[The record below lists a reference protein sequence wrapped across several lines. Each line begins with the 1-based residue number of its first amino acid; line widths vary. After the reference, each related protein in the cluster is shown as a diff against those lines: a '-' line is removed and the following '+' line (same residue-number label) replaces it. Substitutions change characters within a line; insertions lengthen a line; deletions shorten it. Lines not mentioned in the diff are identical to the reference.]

1 MRILITGASGQI
13 GGYVADLLLARGH
26 EVLGSIA
33 PDRAAVPEGVQ
44 ACGNLDGAGDVDA
57 LLGSAGSLGAVIH
70 LAGQSSVAASWSAP
84 RGTFEANAGLT
95 VALVDALRD
104 RDVRLIHASSAEIF
118 GAAPTRVQD
127 ESTPISPVSP
137 YGIAKAAAHFSVRVG
152 REGFG
157 APMSNLIFYLG
168 ESERRPPAFV
178 FRKITRGLAAVSLG
192 RAEHITLGTTS
203 IVRDF
208 CHAKDLAEAACLLA
222 LDAPPGDYVCASG
235 EGHSIAQVAAAACA
249 VLGLDPAQVIRSDH
263 SLFRP
268 SDAPSLV
275 GNSKK
280 LRALGWSPTVS
291 FQELVARLVAF
302 DLEALRAESPN
313 P

>member
-33 PDRAAVPEGVQ
+33 PDRAPLSEGVK

-57 LLGSAGSLGAVIH
+57 LLGAAGSLDAVIH

-84 RGTFEANAGLT
+84 LATFEANAGLT
-95 VALVDALRD
+95 VALVAALKGEK
-104 RDVRLIHASSAEIF
+104 VRLVHASSAEIF
-118 GAAPTRVQD
+118 GAAATPVQD

-137 YGIAKAAAHFSVRVG
+137 YGVAKAAAHLSVRVG
-152 REGFG
+152 REGYG
-157 APMSNLIFYLG
+157 APMSNLVFYLG
-168 ESERRPPAFV
+168 ESERRPPTFV

-192 RAEHITLGTTS
+192 RAEHITLGNTA

-208 CHAKDLAEAACLLA
+208 CHAKDLAEAACLFA
-222 LDAPPGDYVCASG
+222 LGAPPGDYVCASG
-235 EGHSIAQVAAAACA
+235 EGHSIAQVATTACEI
-249 VLGLDPAQVIRSDH
+249 LGLDPSHVIRSDD

-280 LRALGWSPTVS
+280 LRSLGWSPTVS